1 MFPFHFLQNV
11 TEGQLRLRHCSLNC
25 IFFRHGK
32 RASGAVSYDLHI
44 YKFVLML
51 NDMVGL
57 VWMHLTSNLV
67 SPAEATKCPVVTL
80 TNMFSAHI
88 QGWPVQMVQLDF
100 TLGS

>member
-1 MFPFHFLQNV
+1 M
-11 TEGQLRLRHCSLNC
+11 
-25 IFFRHGK
+25 
-32 RASGAVSYDLHI
+32 SYDLHI

-67 SPAEATKCPVVTL
+67 SPAEATKCPVVTW
-80 TNMFSAHI
+80 TNMFSVHI